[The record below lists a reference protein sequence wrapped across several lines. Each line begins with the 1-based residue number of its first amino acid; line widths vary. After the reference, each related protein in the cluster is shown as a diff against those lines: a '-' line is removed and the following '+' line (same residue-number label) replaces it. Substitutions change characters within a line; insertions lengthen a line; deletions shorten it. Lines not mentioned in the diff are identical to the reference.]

1 MVEKKMSFID
11 HLEELRQ
18 RIIVAFLAV
27 AVGATVCFFFAFPI
41 LRILIRPAGKISL
54 VYLSPIEPFM
64 VKFKIAM
71 WAGLFFAMPVVLYEA
86 LAFVAPALKNKE
98 RKFVYPIITGLIVL
112 FALGVFFGYEVV
124 MPVGIKWLFGQ
135 AGNELRANLTAN
147 MYVSF
152 AFMFLLAFGVAFE
165 TPLII
170 LFLVKLGVV
179 SPQTLRR
186 NWRISYLA
194 ILVISAIITPDWS
207 PVTMAIM
214 AVPMIALYEISVLIS
229 RYI

>member
-1 MVEKKMSFID
+1 MVDKKISFID

-27 AVGATVCFFFAFPI
+27 AVGAAVCFFFAFPI
-41 LRILIRPAGKISL
+41 LRILTRPAGKISL

-64 VKFKIAM
+64 VKFKIAI
-71 WAGLFFAMPVVLYEA
+71 WAGLFLAMPVVLYQT
-86 LAFVAPALKNKE
+86 LAFVAPALKSKE
-98 RKFVYPIITGLIVL
+98 RKFVYPIIAGLIVL
-112 FALGVFFGYEVV
+112 FALGVFFGYEAV

-135 AGNELRANLTAN
+135 AGNELKANLTAS

-152 AFMFLLAFGVAFE
+152 AFMFLLGFGVAFE
-165 TPLII
+165 TPLVI

-186 NWRISYLA
+186 NWRVSYLA